1 MTQFASHDDLA
12 NRLGLTLTPA
22 EQTRADSLLTLASD
36 LIADEA
42 KQKIGLVSGEVLTMP
57 GTIEESILL
66 PERPVVSVESVALD
80 GDALV
85 EGTDWYLKN
94 DAIHRLAVVFTQ
106 GLGMA
111 RLDAPYLLGSG
122 IGFGW
127 ESQTLE
133 ITYTHGYSEIPGI
146 VKAICLEAVVRVW
159 VNPGS
164 VARETVGNT
173 STVYDNMRFSP
184 TGLLLTADERNRLR
198 RFFGTKATSI
208 QIGS

>member
-1 MTQFASHDDLA
+1 
-12 NRLGLTLTPA
+12 LTSD
-22 EQTRADSLLTLASD
+22 EQTRADALLTLASAM
-36 LIADEA
+36 IQDEVP
-42 KQKIGLVSGEVLTMP
+42 QQIGLVTDDVLTMP
-57 GTIEESILL
+57 GTIDETINL
-66 PERPVVSVESVALD
+66 PERPVVSVSSVTLD
-80 GDALV
+80 GEALI
-85 EGTDWYLKN
+85 EGTDWYLQD

-106 GLGMA
+106 GLGLA

-133 ITYTHGYSEIPGI
+133 ITYTHGYETIPGL
-146 VKAICLEAVVRVW
+146 VKAITLEAVVRVW

-164 VARETVGNT
+164 VARESIGNT

-184 TGLLLTADERNRLR
+184 TGLLLTDDERRRLR
-198 RFFGTKATSI
+198 RFFGTKARSI